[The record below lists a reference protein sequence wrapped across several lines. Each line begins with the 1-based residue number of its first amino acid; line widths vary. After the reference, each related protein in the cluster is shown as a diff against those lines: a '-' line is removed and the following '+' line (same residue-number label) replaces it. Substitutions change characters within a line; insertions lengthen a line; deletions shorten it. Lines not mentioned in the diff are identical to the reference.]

1 MNDKVKYVRIYGF
14 FNQGANS
21 LLTNASPGDII
32 DGWLC
37 AICPE
42 CESFEQENDTVDK
55 LLDDDRI
62 FYVYSHNEPIVGEH
76 FDFTV
81 ESYEECS
88 KETH

>member
-1 MNDKVKYVRIYGF
+1 MTDKVKYIRIYGF
-14 FNQGANS
+14 FNAGAS
-21 LLTNASPGDII
+21 KLLSGAAPGDKI

-37 AICPE
+37 AIAPE
-42 CESFEQENDTVDK
+42 CDTFDKEQSLILG

-81 ESYEECS
+81 ESYEQSS
-88 KETH
+88 KEMH